1 MSSSVSSLD
10 RTIVFSSASLEDF
23 CFLNDSEVCSFF
35 SCAKIVIMGDFS
47 SKFP

>member
-10 RTIVFSSASLEDF
+10 LTIFFSSGSLKDF
-23 CFLNDSEVCSFF
+23 CFLKDSEVCSFF
-35 SCAKIVIMGDFS
+35 SCAKIVMIGDFS